1 MPEHLA
7 QLFVRMFV
15 TGLQGRSKAELLADH
30 FSPVPG
36 IWERTPLA
44 PKIADIASDSFKSKL
59 PPEIRGTGDV
69 ADALEAAQATGEE
82 ILDIRN
88 GSDG

>member
-7 QLFVRMFV
+7 QLFVRMIV
-15 TGLQGRSKAELLADH
+15 TALQGRSKAELLADH

-36 IWERTPLA
+36 IWEQTPLA
-44 PKIADIASDSFKSKL
+44 PKTADIASGPFKSKR
-59 PPEIRGTGDV
+59 PPEIRGTGYVV
-69 ADALEAAQATGEE
+69 AALEASQGTGEE
-82 ILDIRN
+82 ILDIQN